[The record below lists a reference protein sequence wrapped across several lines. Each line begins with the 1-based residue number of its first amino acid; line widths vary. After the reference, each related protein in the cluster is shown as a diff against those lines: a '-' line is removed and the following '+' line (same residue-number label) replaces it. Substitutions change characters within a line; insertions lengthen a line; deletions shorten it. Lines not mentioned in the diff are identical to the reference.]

1 MMRLAA
7 GVAAL
12 GLAGA
17 VGAQET
23 PTTLPDL
30 GNYSLPGQLTT
41 PPVAAPTP
49 AVPMVRPPAPAATP
63 TPAAPTPTPTPTS
76 GPTARPSPTPSP
88 RSTPTP
94 AATPAPVPTPTSTP
108 APAAVLPAEPTPA
121 DNPIANPAPEAAPV
135 APAPA
140 PSEAAL
146 PRPAGAERSG
156 WLWPALIGLLVL
168 AAAGG
173 FLCRRKARAD
183 APLALPPAEEA
194 APPVLAE
201 APPVAPETPSRPLA
215 AAPVPRFLDQTTAA
229 PPARIELDQ
238 PSVGR
243 AGVNLVTATADV
255 TVTVRNTSG
264 AIARGIALDIRL
276 TSAQPGQDSALST
289 LFAGAVAKPAT
300 PPFDLAPGET
310 RQVRTLATMPR
321 DAITVLMA
329 GGRPMFVPMIA
340 IRAVHAGGQ
349 TTSVHAIG
357 IERPGHAKLG
367 PFWLDQPSRM
377 FDTIG
382 VRPHTGR

>member
-17 VGAQET
+17 VGAQEA
-23 PTTLPDL
+23 PTTLPGL

-41 PPVAAPTP
+41 PPVATPTP
-49 AVPMVRPPAPAATP
+49 AVPIVRPPAPASTP
-63 TPAAPTPTPTPTS
+63 TPAAHTPTPTP
-76 GPTARPSPTPSP
+76 GPSAPPSPTPSP

-94 AATPAPVPTPTSTP
+94 AATPTPVPTPTSTP
-108 APAAVLPAEPTPA
+108 AAAAVLPAEPAFA
-121 DNPIANPAPEAAPV
+121 DNPVANPLPEAAPV

-146 PRPAGAERSG
+146 PGAAATERSG
-156 WLWPALIGLLVL
+156 WLGPVLIGLLVL
-168 AAAGG
+168 AAAGF
-173 FLCRRKARAD
+173 FLWRRRARAD

-215 AAPVPRFLDQTTAA
+215 AAPTPRFLDQTTAA
-229 PPARIELDQ
+229 PPARIELDE
-238 PSVGR
+238 PSVSR

-255 TVTVRNTSG
+255 TVTLRNTSG
-264 AIARGIALDIRL
+264 SIARGIALDIRL
-276 TSAQPGQDSALST
+276 TSAQPGQDAALST
-289 LFAGAVAKPAT
+289 LLAGAVAKPAT

-321 DAITVLMA
+321 AAITVLMA

-382 VRPHTGR
+382 VRPHTGW